1 MNEFLAM
8 TWVNLLANNSKDA
21 DISYQ
26 ILTSIMN
33 ALDDGVYI
41 TDHLGTTLFVNDAY
55 LKLTHLNRE
64 DLIDHPIQD
73 LVNQGVFSRSVSM
86 DVIQTHQ
93 KTTILQ
99 SLQNHT
105 ELLVTGHPVF
115 DQENQLIAVITSV
128 RDITVLLQAQKDQ
141 KELED
146 IRNTQKKY
154 STRKL
159 NDNYLTNLSDSTNK
173 TFNRAKRIA
182 HSDIKILIQG
192 NTGTGKT
199 VLARFIHKNS
209 PRKDQP
215 FLEINCAT
223 MPDGLLESELFGYVP
238 GAFTGALQKGKKGL
252 FEVVNGGT
260 LFLDEVGDLP
270 LALQAKLLKVIEDN
284 RFIPV
289 GGFEYVYTDV
299 RIISATH
306 HDLLKLVEQGKFRRD
321 LYYRLCVTSLKLED
335 LKNRI
340 SEIEPL
346 LELYLAN
353 FNKKYHTNKRYSAE
367 VIDLVKAYSWPGNI
381 RELTNFVEQTV
392 VLSESSTILPQDIPE
407 DIQCALHGES
417 QFNTPLSNSAETL
430 KKQVD
435 DFEFKIISRAL
446 AVFKTTQK
454 AAQALG
460 IDQSTLVKK
469 RQRYQQL
476 YQE

>member
-199 VLARFIHKNS
+199 VLARYIHKNS

-367 VIDLVKAYSWPGNI
+367 VIELVKAYSWPGNI

-392 VLSESSTILPQDIPE
+392 VLSESSTIFPEDIPE
-407 DIQCALHGES
+407 DIQCALRGET
-417 QFNTPLSNSAETL
+417 QFNTPLSNSSETL

-435 DFEFKIISRAL
+435 DYEFKIISQAL
-446 AVFKTTQK
+446 VVFKTTQK

>member
-209 PRKDQP
+209 SRKDQP

-299 RIISATH
+299 RIISNA
-306 HDLLKLVEQGKFRRD
+306 
-321 LYYRLCVTSLKLED
+321 
-335 LKNRI
+335 
-340 SEIEPL
+340 
-346 LELYLAN
+346 
-353 FNKKYHTNKRYSAE
+353 
-367 VIDLVKAYSWPGNI
+367 
-381 RELTNFVEQTV
+381 
-392 VLSESSTILPQDIPE
+392 
-407 DIQCALHGES
+407 
-417 QFNTPLSNSAETL
+417 
-430 KKQVD
+430 
-435 DFEFKIISRAL
+435 SR
-446 AVFKTTQK
+446 FIKT
-454 AAQALG
+454 G
-460 IDQSTLVKK
+460 
-469 RQRYQQL
+469 
-476 YQE
+476 